1 MASKNNGFLD
11 QLINGISNPK
21 GNLGSWQHAAR
32 TFQDD
37 YFRLAPKSKFLY
49 HVFFDINTSALKS
62 LNLKYQHQTEIGL
75 LVKSADLPKF
85 TLKTATLNQY
95 NRKKVVTMD
104 HELSPLNIKFHDD
117 RAHIIN
123 TMWQNYYAY
132 YFSDPSAAKTPGAYS
147 RNAMKSSNYI
157 RTTYGLDNGSS
168 IPFFNKIVLYQLN
181 KREYVSYTLINPII
195 TSFSHDQVQSSDQGS
210 AGAENNMTIAYEA
223 VAYDIGSIRGGRVK
237 GFAVDHYDKSPSPLS
252 AAGGGTSSIF
262 GPGGVIEGAA
272 DVLDSLASGEAFD
285 SPANFLST
293 AITAVN
299 TYQNTKSLTN
309 AGISQEG
316 KNLIIGGSIA
326 VAAAGLSGLKNIV
339 FPSSTG
345 GGTTTQA
352 NQVDFN

>member
-11 QLINGISNPK
+11 QLVNGITNPK
-21 GNLGSWQHAAR
+21 GNLGSWQHASR

-62 LNLKYQHQTEIGL
+62 LNLKYQHQNEIGL

-104 HELSPLNIKFHDD
+104 HELMPLNIKFHDD

-168 IPFFNKIVLYQLN
+168 IPFFNKIILYQLN

-210 AGAENNMTIAYEA
+210 AGSENNMTIAYEA
-223 VAYDIGSIRGGRVK
+223 VSYNVGSIRGGKVK

-252 AAGGGTSSIF
+252 AAGGGTASIF
-262 GPGGVIEGAA
+262 GPGGVIDGAA
-272 DVLDSLASGEAFD
+272 DVLDSLASGEAFE

-299 TYQNTKSLTN
+299 TYQNTKGLTN
-309 AGISQEG
+309 AGVAQEG
-316 KNLIIGGSIA
+316 RNLLIGGTIA
-326 VAAAGLSGLKNIV
+326 VAAAGLSGLKNVV
-339 FPSSTG
+339 FPSRTG
-345 GGTTTQA
+345 NGGTTQA
-352 NQVDFN
+352 NQVDF